1 VNVNVNRAGQPSHD
15 LVPCRSLTIVGKG
28 DRYPENREKDQEKT
42 AGGQNG

>member
-1 VNVNVNRAGQPSHD
+1 VNVNVNRAGQPSRD